1 MEEEFVFVHMHSA
14 IHILSKV
21 FIFTFCLEKIATIM
35 LSGRLKQSNSR
46 ILNLFP
52 SLNCENI
59 EIKNN
64 DFDILLSY
72 KEQVKKIIYKSKE
85 ILINA
90 LNFGDK

>member
-1 MEEEFVFVHMHSA
+1 
-14 IHILSKV
+14 
-21 FIFTFCLEKIATIM
+21 M

-46 ILNLFP
+46 ILNLFS

-64 DFDILLSY
+64 DFDTLLSC
-72 KEQVKKIIYKSKE
+72 KEQVIKKDFIYKSKE

-90 LNFGDK
+90 LNFGDKGF